1 MKKQKIT
8 QQDYL
13 KAHRKASREEEIA
26 RHGRPARFRA
36 VHKSKKAYDR
46 KREKAGLRNLPFS
59 FHIKIYSHSSPPAC
73 LRFGRLVQHMQ
84 TDDGLTLYFSAAS
97 LNVLNISPVV
107 MHLIFRFLCRIAC
120 FDLQTLQ
127 PPPFNKLPGHACQI
141 LLHSAH
147 CTNIGLFLPTNV
159 PMILIA
165 GDKFAISATNSSGVL
180 RPLTRT
186 FRTSRSLSWRCCSK
200 MIRLSRPYISAYFTF
215 YNNLFLRVDI
225 FCQWNQI
232 GLQYA

>member
-73 LRFGRLVQHMQ
+73 LRFGGLVQHMQ
-84 TDDGLTLYFSAAS
+84 TDDGLTLYFSAAKLLQKS
-97 LNVLNISPVV
+97 EMRKNMV
-107 MHLIFRFLCRIAC
+107 MDLIYRGFIYAANYSESHYNPRRS
-120 FDLQTLQ
+120 
-127 PPPFNKLPGHACQI
+127 QI
-141 LLHSAH
+141 KTELRY
-147 CTNIGLFLPTNV
+147 LFVTTPN
-159 PMILIA
+159 
-165 GDKFAISATNSSGVL
+165 
-180 RPLTRT
+180 R
-186 FRTSRSLSWRCCSK
+186 
-200 MIRLSRPYISAYFTF
+200 
-215 YNNLFLRVDI
+215 
-225 FCQWNQI
+225 
-232 GLQYA
+232 

>member
-97 LNVLNISPVV
+97 LNVGTV
-107 MHLIFRFLCRIAC
+107 A
-120 FDLQTLQ
+120 
-127 PPPFNKLPGHACQI
+127 K
-141 LLHSAH
+141 
-147 CTNIGLFLPTNV
+147 
-159 PMILIA
+159 
-165 GDKFAISATNSSGVL
+165 
-180 RPLTRT
+180 
-186 FRTSRSLSWRCCSK
+186 
-200 MIRLSRPYISAYFTF
+200 
-215 YNNLFLRVDI
+215 
-225 FCQWNQI
+225 
-232 GLQYA
+232 

>member
-73 LRFGRLVQHMQ
+73 LRWKIGATYANRRWTHIVL
-84 TDDGLTLYFSAAS
+84 FSGFS
-97 LNVLNISPVV
+97 
-107 MHLIFRFLCRIAC
+107 
-120 FDLQTLQ
+120 
-127 PPPFNKLPGHACQI
+127 
-141 LLHSAH
+141 
-147 CTNIGLFLPTNV
+147 
-159 PMILIA
+159 
-165 GDKFAISATNSSGVL
+165 
-180 RPLTRT
+180 
-186 FRTSRSLSWRCCSK
+186 
-200 MIRLSRPYISAYFTF
+200 
-215 YNNLFLRVDI
+215 
-225 FCQWNQI
+225 
-232 GLQYA
+232 

>member
-1 MKKQKIT
+1 M
-8 QQDYL
+8 
-13 KAHRKASREEEIA
+13 
-26 RHGRPARFRA
+26 
-36 VHKSKKAYDR
+36 HKSKKAYDR

-73 LRFGRLVQHMQ
+73 LRFGGLVQHMQ

-180 RPLTRT
+180 RPLPEHFGHPVLCLGDVAVR
-186 FRTSRSLSWRCCSK
+186 
-200 MIRLSRPYISAYFTF
+200 
-215 YNNLFLRVDI
+215 
-225 FCQWNQI
+225 
-232 GLQYA
+232 